1 MKLSRTVAYA
11 LQATMQL
18 AQSGSK
24 VPVPCSQIAAQGEMP
39 ERFLLQ
45 VLRSLVTHGVLQSTR
60 GVDGGYMLI
69 RAAEEITLLDVIEA
83 IDGPVNAHLPL
94 QGTID
99 PAFQENLKQA
109 MHLVNDTTRRQL
121 AAISIA
127 SLIQPSETAS
137 TVPVAAIQP
146 SQVEALE
153 SRDEQQTSV
162 SAGVGAE
169 LSSVANAPH
178 VG

>member
-127 SLIQPSETAS
+127 SMIQPSEIAAVDPIGATIRGEVDAMDSQDDDRS
-137 TVPVAAIQP
+137 TV
-146 SQVEALE
+146 SG
-153 SRDEQQTSV
+153 
-162 SAGVGAE
+162 GVGAE
-169 LSSVANAPH
+169 LSGVASAPH